1 MPIQNNRLKT
11 DEYKSNFSDI
21 LPPMNESQ
29 ALLEA
34 NRCLFCYD
42 APCQKVCP
50 ADIDVAQFIK
60 QIANRNVKGSAKT
73 IFDSNIF
80 GGGCARVCPT
90 ELLCEGA
97 CVHNLDHKKPIEIG
111 RLQRYATDRAFEN
124 NWQYYKAKPSCGKK
138 VAIIGAGPAGLTA
151 AHALALEGVEVT
163 VFEKESKAGGLM
175 SFGVAAYKVTPEF
188 CQTEVDYI
196 LAAGGI
202 DIKYKKKLGKE
213 FSMNEIRRDYNAVFL
228 AIGVG
233 LARSLNIPGEELNG
247 VVNALNYIYDIRT
260 KELSTIPVGSKVA
273 VIGMG
278 MTAIDA
284 ATQSI
289 RLGAEE
295 VTIVYRRSKDE
306 MPCSEREYELAKS
319 DGCKIIWLA
328 SPKEIIGSNGQVEKL
343 ICSKMKLGEP
353 DETGRKTP
361 IATDETITLDV
372 DMVIKATG
380 QEPYKYILNNEHIN
394 DIKGKIAVDEERRT
408 NIEGVFAGG
417 DCING
422 GKEVV
427 NAVEDGKIAAQG
439 ILKYF
444 NLKN

>member
-1 MPIQNNRLKT
+1 MPIQNNRLKK
-11 DEYKSNFSDI
+11 DEYSNNFADI
-21 LPPMNESQ
+21 LPPLNDSQ

-34 NRCLFCYD
+34 DRCLFCYD
-42 APCQKVCP
+42 APCQKTCP
-50 ADIDVAQFIK
+50 VHIDVPQFIK
-60 QIANRNVKGSAKT
+60 QIATKNIKGSAKT

-97 CVHNLDHKKPIEIG
+97 CVHNLDHKKPISIG
-111 RLQRYATDRAFEN
+111 RLQRYSTDMAIDN
-124 NWQYYKAKPSCGKK
+124 NWQFYKTKPANGKK
-138 VAIIGAGPAGLTA
+138 VAIIGAGPAGLSA
-151 AHALALEGVEVT
+151 AHALAMEGVEVT
-163 VFEKESKAGGLM
+163 VFEKQKKAGGLM

-188 CQTEVDYI
+188 CEKEVQYI
-196 LAAGGI
+196 LSLGGI
-202 DIKYKKKLGKE
+202 DVKFNASLGRD
-213 FSMNEIRRDYNAVFL
+213 FSMNELRRSYDAVFL

-233 LARSLNIPGEELNG
+233 LARDLNIPGEELEG

-260 KELSTIPVGSKVA
+260 KEYSSIPVGSKVA

-295 VTIVYRRSKDE
+295 VTIVYRRTKDE
-306 MPCSEREYELAKS
+306 MPCSEKEYELAKS

-328 SPKEIIGSNGQVEKL
+328 SPKEIIGTNGQVDKL
-343 ICSKMKLGEP
+343 VCSKMVLGDP
-353 DETGRKTP
+353 DESGRKTP
-361 IATDETITLDV
+361 VPTDETITLNV

-380 QEPYKYILNNEHIN
+380 QEPYKYILNSEHIE
-394 DIKGKIAVDEERRT
+394 DVKGRISVDEFKRT
-408 NIEGVFAGG
+408 NIDGVFAGG

-427 NAVEDGKIAAQG
+427 NAVEDGKIAAKG
-439 ILKYF
+439 ILKYL
-444 NLKN
+444 NI

>member
-1 MPIQNNRLKT
+1 MPIQNNRLNRE
-11 DEYKSNFSDI
+11 EYQNNFSEI
-21 LPPMNESQ
+21 MPPLNESQ

-50 ADIDVAQFIK
+50 THIDVAQFIK
-60 QIANRNVKGSAKT
+60 QIATKNIKGSAKT

-97 CVHNLDHKKPIEIG
+97 CVHNLDHKKPISIG
-111 RLQRYATDRAFEN
+111 SLQRYATDQAFEN
-124 NWQYYKAKPSCGKK
+124 NWKFYQRKPSRGKK
-138 VAIIGAGPAGLTA
+138 VAVIGAGPAGLTA
-151 AHALALEGVEVT
+151 AHALAMEGIDVT

-175 SFGVAAYKVTPEF
+175 AFGVAAYKVTPEF
-188 CQTEVDYI
+188 CTTEVDYI
-196 LAAGGI
+196 LSLGGI
-202 DIKYKKKLGKE
+202 DVKFNSRLGKD
-213 FSMNEIRRDYNAVFL
+213 FSMNEIRQNYDAVFL

-233 LARSLNIPGEELNG
+233 LARSLDIPGEGLLG

-260 KELSTIPVGSKVA
+260 KDYSAIPVGSKVA

-284 ATQSI
+284 ATQSM
-289 RLGAEE
+289 RLGAEK
-295 VTIVYRRSKDE
+295 VTILYRRTKDE
-306 MPCSEREYELAKS
+306 MPCSEKEYELAKS
-319 DGCKIIWLA
+319 DGCKILWLA
-328 SPKEIIGSNGQVEKL
+328 APKEVIGTNGVVEKL
-343 ICSKMKLGEP
+343 ICSKMTLGEP
-353 DETGRKTP
+353 DESGRKRP
-361 IATDETITLDV
+361 IPIDETFTLNV
-372 DMVIKATG
+372 DMIIKATG
-380 QEPYKYILNNEHIN
+380 QQPYSSIISSEKFN
-394 DIKGKIAVDEERRT
+394 DNHGKITVDEFRRT
-408 NIEGVFAGG
+408 NVAGVFAGG

-439 ILKYF
+439 IIKYL
-444 NLKN
+444 NL

>member
-1 MPIQNNRLKT
+1 MPIQNNRLKK
-11 DEYKSNFSDI
+11 DEYESNFSEI
-21 LPPMNESQ
+21 LPPFNDSQ

-42 APCQKVCP
+42 APCQKACP
-50 ADIDVAQFIK
+50 VSIDVAQFIK
-60 QIANRNVKGSAKT
+60 QIATGNIKGSAKT

-97 CVHNLDHKKPIEIG
+97 CVHNLDHKKPIAIG
-111 RLQRYATDRAFEN
+111 RLQRYSTDRAFEN
-124 NWQYYKAKPSCGKK
+124 NWQYYKQKPKVGKR

-151 AHALALEGVEVT
+151 AHALAMEGVDVT
-163 VFEKESKAGGLM
+163 VFEKQNKAGGLM

-188 CQTEVDYI
+188 CEDEVKYI
-196 LAAGGI
+196 LSLGGI
-202 DIKYKKKLGKE
+202 ELKFNQSLGRD
-213 FSMNEIRRDYNAVFL
+213 FTMNEIRRNYDAVFL

-233 LARSLNIPGEELNG
+233 LARELNIPGEELNG

-260 KELSTIPVGSKVA
+260 KDYSSIAVGSKVA

-295 VTIVYRRSKDE
+295 VTIVYRRTKDE

-328 SPKEIIGSNGQVEKL
+328 SPKEIIGKNGQVEKL
-343 ICSKMKLGEP
+343 ICSKMQLGEP
-353 DETGRKTP
+353 DETGRKKP
-361 IATDETITLDV
+361 VATDETITLNV

-380 QEPYKYILNNEHIN
+380 QEPYKYILNSEHIE
-394 DIKGKIAVDEERRT
+394 DVKGRITVDELKRT
-408 NIEGVFAGG
+408 NIDGVFAGG

-427 NAVEDGKIAAQG
+427 HAVQDGKIAAQG
-439 ILKYF
+439 ILKYL
-444 NLKN
+444 NL